1 MSTLYENI
9 AGWMWQ
15 HKSLSMKPTTYDR
28 LETSLRM
35 LAKVSACGHWDR
47 VDPHGRSAGL
57 HSSE

>member
-15 HKSLSMKPTTYDR
+15 YKSLSVKPTTYDR

-35 LAKVSACGHWDR
+35 LAKYRHFIHQSNTNNI
-47 VDPHGRSAGL
+47 
-57 HSSE
+57 